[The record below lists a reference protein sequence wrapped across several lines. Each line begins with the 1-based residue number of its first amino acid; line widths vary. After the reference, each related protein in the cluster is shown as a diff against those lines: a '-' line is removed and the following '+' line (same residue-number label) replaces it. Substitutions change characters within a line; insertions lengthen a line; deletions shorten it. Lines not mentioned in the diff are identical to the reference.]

1 MELARLLHG
10 DPNPATPGVTLDHG
24 RRYDRFTAAFF
35 LGRRTATFARLAG
48 LAVPATAAGATR
60 TAEAAEADRILD
72 VGCGT
77 GVLTA
82 ALAKAAGPRARVT
95 GVDASA
101 DMIARARAT
110 RPGCAFAVGLAES
123 LDFPDATFDVVTSSL
138 MIHHLPE
145 DLRTNALA
153 EMHRVLRPGGRLL
166 VADYRPPSSPLARR
180 VLTYVT
186 GAGMQHNP
194 IDELPALFEHARLA
208 DISTGDLPWLRYVV
222 GTKNAD

>member
-1 MELARLLHG
+1 MALARLLHA
-10 DPNPATPGVTLDHG
+10 DPNPATPGITLAHG

-35 LGRRTATFARLAG
+35 LGRRATTFARLAE
-48 LAVPATAAGATR
+48 LAVPAGA
-60 TAEAAEADRILD
+60 DHVLDVLD

-82 ALAKAAGPRARVT
+82 ALATAVGPRARVV

-101 DMIARARAT
+101 DMIDRARAT
-110 RPGCAFAVGLAES
+110 RPGCTFAVGLAES
-123 LDFPDATFDVVTSSL
+123 LDHPDAAFDVVASSL

-145 DLRTNALA
+145 DLRHRALA

-166 VADYRPPSSPLARR
+166 VADYRPPASPLARG
-180 VLTYVT
+180 LLAHVT

-194 IDELPALFEHARLA
+194 IDELPALFEHAHLT
-208 DISTGDLPWLRYVV
+208 DIETGDLPWLRYVA
-222 GTKNAD
+222 GTKGAD